1 MNGSTG
7 NTASNAP
14 ERPERRDTVMSL
26 VTARRMLP
34 LVERVVRDILEQQK
48 TLDRL
53 NPEQDRLD
61 RHRRDL
67 VWLERQRRYQIR
79 EEVAVAEQHMR
90 GALDELQGLGLALLD
105 ADTGRIGFPT
115 IVNDRKAFF
124 SWQPGEEGIRSWHF
138 VEESTCRPIPAQWL
152 KAGDISL
159 MGKS

>member
-34 LVERVVRDILEQQK
+34 LVERVVRDILDQQII
-48 TLDRL
+48 LDRL

-79 EEVAVAEQHMR
+79 EEVAVAEKHMR

-115 IVNDRKAFF
+115 IVNDRRAFF
-124 SWQPGEEGIRSWHF
+124 SWQPGEENIRSWHF
-138 VEESTCRPIPAQWL
+138 VEEGTCRPIPASWL
-152 KAGDISL
+152 KAGEISL
-159 MGKS
+159 MGKN

>member
-14 ERPERRDTVMSL
+14 EPPERRDTVMSL

-34 LVERVVRDILEQQK
+34 LVERVVRDVLEYQK

-53 NPEQDRLD
+53 QPEQERLD

-67 VWLERQRRYQIR
+67 VWLERQRRYQVR
-79 EEVAVAEQHMR
+79 EEVLAAEGHLR
-90 GALDELQGLGLALLD
+90 GALEELHCLGLALLD
-105 ADTGRIGFPT
+105 GDTGRVGFPT
-115 IVNDRKAFF
+115 IVNDRRAFF
-124 SWQPGEEGIRSWHF
+124 CWQPGEEGIRSWHF
-138 VEESTCRPIPAQWL
+138 VEESVCRPIPPAWL

-159 MGKS
+159 LGKS

>member
-34 LVERVVRDILEQQK
+34 LVERVVRDILDQQK
-48 TLDRL
+48 ILDRL

-79 EEVAVAEQHMR
+79 EEVAVAEKHMR

-115 IVNDRKAFF
+115 IVNDRRAFF
-124 SWQPGEEGIRSWHF
+124 SWQPGEEAIRSWHF
-138 VEESTCRPIPAQWL
+138 VEEAVCRPIPPAWL
-152 KAGDISL
+152 KAGEISL
-159 MGKS
+159 MGKN